1 MDSYNT
7 ITIVNLFLTAGIVVA
22 LIFGWWVGRLN
33 QQLRRQNDEERS
45 KLALEECA
53 CEVDAKSH

>member
-1 MDSYNT
+1 MPSDNT
-7 ITIVNLFLTAGIVVA
+7 ITIVNLFLIVGIVAA

-45 KLALEECA
+45 KLALEESA
-53 CEVDAKSH
+53 SEVGAKSH